1 MRGYFCIGFINFML
15 KGKKLKRLYFF
26 FFFHQMI
33 LKNYYT
39 ILNYFKN
46 G

>member
-15 KGKKLKRLYFF
+15 KGKKLKRLYY